1 MKDSGSLPGA
11 RYLLKVEVDK
21 CDVASVVPYVVGRL
35 EERGLRCVVEGRHI
49 MVSAEPATLLAQ
61 VYYTGSANSLPTESF
76 CLLFCIRQ
84 RR

>member
-11 RYLLKVEVDK
+11 RYLLKVAEDK

-49 MVSAEPATLLAQ
+49 VVSAEPATLLAQ
-61 VYYTGSANSLPTESF
+61 VYTGSANSLLTEPF
-76 CLLFCIRQ
+76 LHLFCIRQ